1 MYKSSDKILAFLVA
15 SPLAARGEDR
25 LPRRSTAKA
34 AGEGFS
40 NSTEVKAANPH
51 PTLSLG
57 KGEANQRANV
67 M

>member
-25 LPRRSTAKA
+25 
-34 AGEGFS
+34 GEGFS